1 MRDMK
6 SQYQTCFG
14 LGVPFAN
21 DATRK
26 GGKRARGAQ
35 RRALW
40 RNQNSYQNSPQLGS
54 PFAVSVAGGRGRGE
68 RGLTQQ
74 ELGWLRSRGI
84 CFDFRAGSCGRGA
97 ACKFLHTT

>member
-21 DATRK
+21 DAARK
-26 GGKRARGAQ
+26 GGKRARSAQ

-40 RNQNSYQNSPQLGS
+40 RNQNSPQLGS
-54 PFAVSVAGGRGRGE
+54 PFSVPVAGGRGRGE
-68 RGLTQQ
+68 QGPTQQ

-97 ACKFLHTT
+97 ACKYLHTT